1 MRIAGSIFWRGEEG
15 YEQARADA
23 VWNARKPGRYP
34 DMIVQA
40 LDEADVVAAVRL
52 ARMRG
57 LKVMARSGGHGWTA
71 SSVRDGGM
79 LIDLSR
85 LTDVSLDPD
94 TRTAVVSPGTRGRD
108 LNRLLGIFHGYLV
121 AD

>member
-1 MRIAGSIFWRGEEG
+1 
-15 YEQARADA
+15 
-23 VWNARKPGRYP
+23 V
-34 DMIVQA
+34 IVQA

-57 LKVMARSGGHGWTA
+57 LKVKARSGGHGWTA